1 MRPAAGSKNGRRY
14 ATPTTTIDQSLS
26 KRPRSE
32 NNFSGGVGWQ
42 SFIGVGILPVRIKL
56 SRPSLSQRIHDLPP
70 IMTDRPSELDALI
83 ARIFPGVEEQA
94 ARKQI
99 FRLDESELAVIREL
113 KQKLAGREATLID
126 DLGEYLGKFQGI
138 SAAFDD
144 PARMAEI
151 RKQQRGYF
159 SQFLSSELDE
169 DYVRERVRAG
179 VVQQSHHLRLRWFL
193 GSFAFYLDR
202 LLPEVLKIAGGDT
215 QKLTDYYRVL
225 TRLAMFDI
233 ALTVSAF
240 VHADREELRVFSTV
254 FETNLEGVFIADTH
268 GTILHGNKSVTVVMG
283 YTPQE
288 IIGKSLRELHADDN
302 RDTFDEVLAA
312 VLAGGQWQGETMLRR
327 QSGEAFPSWMNVT
340 GAKDNKGIV
349 THIIVEFSDITTF
362 KQTQQ
367 ALVSRTDEL
376 ARSNRELEQFAYVAS
391 HDLQEPLRMVAS
403 YTQLLARRYKD
414 KLDEDANE
422 FIHYAVD
429 GAMRMQALINDLLTI
444 SRVGTR
450 GKPLQP
456 CESGLSLEH
465 ALINLRM
472 AIEETGAEVTHD
484 PMPRVMADVSQL
496 TQLLQNL
503 IGNAI
508 KFHGGEKPRI
518 HIGAQRRGHDWVIS
532 VKDNGIGIAPEF
544 FERIF
549 VIFQRLHGKQEYPG
563 TGIGLAVCKK
573 IVERH
578 GGTIW
583 VESEPDQGA
592 TFLFTLSAAPEKE

>member
-1 MRPAAGSKNGRRY
+1 
-14 ATPTTTIDQSLS
+14 
-26 KRPRSE
+26 
-32 NNFSGGVGWQ
+32 
-42 SFIGVGILPVRIKL
+42 
-56 SRPSLSQRIHDLPP
+56 
-70 IMTDRPSELDALI
+70 MTDHPSELEALI
-83 ARIFPGVEEQA
+83 ERIFPGVEEQA

-99 FRLDESELAVIREL
+99 FGLGEHEIAIIREL
-113 KQKLAGREATLID
+113 EQKLAGRETALVD
-126 DLGEYLGKFQGI
+126 ALGDYLGQFQGI
-138 SAAFDD
+138 SATFDD

-151 RKQQRGYF
+151 RQQQRGYF
-159 SQFLSSELDE
+159 SQFLNANLDE
-169 DYVRERVRAG
+169 EYVRERVRAG
-179 VVQQSHHLRLRWFL
+179 VVQQSHRLRLRWFL

-202 LLPEVLKIAGGDT
+202 LLPEVLEIAGGDT

-254 FETNLEGVFIADTH
+254 FETNLEGVFIADMH

-288 IIGKSLRELHADDN
+288 IIGKSLRSLHADAN
-302 RDTFDEVLAA
+302 QESFDDVLAT
-312 VLAGGQWQGETMLRR
+312 VQSGGQWQGETMLKR
-327 QSGEAFPSWMNVT
+327 QSGEEFPSWMNVT
-340 GAKDNKGIV
+340 GAKDGKGVV

-429 GAMRMQALINDLLTI
+429 GAMRMQALINDLLMI

-472 AIEETGAEVTHD
+472 AIEEAGAEVTHD
-484 PMPRVMADVSQL
+484 PMPRVMADISQL

-503 IGNAI
+503 IGNAV
-508 KFHGGEKPRI
+508 KFHSGEKPRI
-518 HIGAQRRGHDWVIS
+518 HVGAQRRGHDWVIS

-578 GGTIW
+578 GGMIW
-583 VESEPDQGA
+583 VESEPGQGA
-592 TFLFTLSAAPEKE
+592 TFLFTLSAAPESKE

>member
-1 MRPAAGSKNGRRY
+1 
-14 ATPTTTIDQSLS
+14 
-26 KRPRSE
+26 
-32 NNFSGGVGWQ
+32 
-42 SFIGVGILPVRIKL
+42 
-56 SRPSLSQRIHDLPP
+56 
-70 IMTDRPSELDALI
+70 MTDHPSELESLVE
-83 ARIFPGVEEQA
+83 RIFPGAEEQT

-99 FRLDESELAVIREL
+99 FGLGEQEIAIIKELE
-113 KQKLAGREATLID
+113 QKLASREPALVD
-126 DLGEYLGKFQGI
+126 ALADYLGNFQGI
-138 SAAFDD
+138 SAGYDD
-144 PARMAEI
+144 TARLAEI
-151 RKQQRGYF
+151 REQQRGYF
-159 SQFLSSELDE
+159 SEFITGNLDE
-169 DYVRERVRAG
+169 EYVRKRVRAG
-179 VVQQSHHLRLRWFL
+179 VVQQSHQLRLRWFL

-202 LLPEVLKIAGGDT
+202 LLPEVLEVAGGDT
-215 QKLTDYYRVL
+215 QKLTDYFRVL

-254 FETNLEGVFIADTH
+254 FETNLEGVVIADMH
-268 GTILHGNKSVTVVMG
+268 GTILHGNKSVAAVMG

-288 IIGKSLRELHADDN
+288 IIGKNLRSLHAEHARDAFDDILS
-302 RDTFDEVLAA
+302 TVQS
-312 VLAGGQWQGETMLRR
+312 GGQWQGETALTRH
-327 QSGEAFPSWMNVT
+327 SGEEFPSWMNAT
-340 GAKDNKGIV
+340 GAKDGKGVV
-349 THIIVEFSDITTF
+349 THVIVEFSDITTF
-362 KQTQQ
+362 KQTQE

-414 KLDEDANE
+414 NLDEDANE

-429 GAMRMQALINDLLTI
+429 GAMRMQALINDLLMI

-472 AIEETGAEVTHD
+472 AIEESGAGITHD

-508 KFHGGEKPRI
+508 KFHSGEQPRI
-518 HIGAQRRGHDWVIS
+518 HIGAQQRGDEWVIS

-578 GGTIW
+578 GGEIW
-583 VESEPDQGA
+583 VESEPGQGA
-592 TFLFTLSAAPEKE
+592 TFLFTLSAVLDSRK

>member
-1 MRPAAGSKNGRRY
+1 M
-14 ATPTTTIDQSLS
+14 
-26 KRPRSE
+26 
-32 NNFSGGVGWQ
+32 
-42 SFIGVGILPVRIKL
+42 
-56 SRPSLSQRIHDLPP
+56 
-70 IMTDRPSELDALI
+70 
-83 ARIFPGVEEQA
+83 
-94 ARKQI
+94 
-99 FRLDESELAVIREL
+99 L
-113 KQKLAGREATLID
+113 K
-126 DLGEYLGKFQGI
+126 
-138 SAAFDD
+138 
-144 PARMAEI
+144 
-151 RKQQRGYF
+151 
-159 SQFLSSELDE
+159 
-169 DYVRERVRAG
+169 
-179 VVQQSHHLRLRWFL
+179 
-193 GSFAFYLDR
+193 
-202 LLPEVLKIAGGDT
+202 
-215 QKLTDYYRVL
+215 
-225 TRLAMFDI
+225 
-233 ALTVSAF
+233 
-240 VHADREELRVFSTV
+240 
-254 FETNLEGVFIADTH
+254 
-268 GTILHGNKSVTVVMG
+268 
-283 YTPQE
+283 
-288 IIGKSLRELHADDN
+288 
-302 RDTFDEVLAA
+302 
-312 VLAGGQWQGETMLRR
+312 R
-327 QSGEAFPSWMNVT
+327 QSGEEFPSWMNVT
-340 GAKDNKGIV
+340 GAKDNKGVV

-414 KLDEDANE
+414 NLDEDANE

-429 GAMRMQALINDLLTI
+429 GAMRMQALINDLLMI

-472 AIEETGAEVTHD
+472 AIEEASAEVTHD

-508 KFHGGEKPRI
+508 KFHSGEKPRI
-518 HIGAQRRGHDWVIS
+518 HIGVQRRGNEWVIS

-578 GGTIW
+578 GGMIW
-583 VESEPDQGA
+583 VESEPGQGA
-592 TFLFTLSAAPEKE
+592 TFLFTLSAAPESK